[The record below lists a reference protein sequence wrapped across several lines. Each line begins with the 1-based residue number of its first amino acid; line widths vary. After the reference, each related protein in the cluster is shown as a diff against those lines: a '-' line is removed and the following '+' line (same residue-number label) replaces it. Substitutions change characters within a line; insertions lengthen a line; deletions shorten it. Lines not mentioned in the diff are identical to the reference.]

1 MEWPGPHYT
10 CVAFAAFRMFNAFAA
25 WMALG
30 FVAFSRCL
38 SLTKPALSK
47 KLSRKNGNF
56 MMVVSIWVYAGI
68 MVLPSLPSIEL
79 YGKFGYDKDFGKC
92 DYMAK
97 DGKDPKLLFWS
108 LGFCLPLIIIVV
120 SYLIIWR
127 SSTQSSLYLRQNSL
141 DTKRQINIRDR
152 RMTATLFAMSFL
164 YVLFVSPIVLCGIFK
179 VLENWNLVF
188 FILYWL
194 QYGLNFVVYAARSEQ
209 YRMAYKLYIKKQL
222 PFLFRICKTKERN
235 SVFFINS
242 SPELDTNKGK
252 NKEDIPVRVGRSLDV
267 EMEKVMISYIDKVQK
282 ESTQ

>member
-1 MEWPGPHYT
+1 MG
-10 CVAFAAFRMFNAFAA
+10 
-25 WMALG
+25 
-30 FVAFSRCL
+30 
-38 SLTKPALSK
+38 KPALSK

-235 SVFFINS
+235 SVLFINS

-267 EMEKVMISYIDKVQK
+267 EMEKVIISYIDKVQK